1 MGISREAL
9 MSLVAT
15 SNPTSPAANGSNI
28 PQQPLPTQSTDEVS
42 REVKAERPADDGISR
57 GMFRGLFIY
66 FFSKAS
72 GRCHTVVLPSPSKT
86 RAFTLRR
93 RRVMLCLSA
102 NSRIV
107 PSGVYWPKPNP
118 YQHKPRFSVS
128 STSSGSSGRA
138 SVWSNA
144 PSFASTG
151 SATTHFSQSSSPL
164 QQSTTSPST
173 ATNPQNAA
181 QAGWPTG
188 RLNFYWCTSCETRFK
203 RKYDWKRHEEE
214 FHERWKKYPCPE
226 PGCNRSFWG
235 ANTFNQHHKS
245 SHGCKTCPHSEQVVK
260 YLRKR
265 KYWACGFC
273 AALHPSRERHVEHV
287 ARHFEAGKTK
297 LDWTHSKVIYG
308 LLHQPLIHEA
318 WKDILKEK
326 QVEFSG
332 RQAQFSWNPT
342 KTGRAQGFM
351 ENECPGQLQDLLEFF
366 SGSSTDAE
374 GIVRIAYDLADVVFM
389 TSPYMPPNTGVD
401 MTGAAPPTAPP
412 ALNTTSYPT
421 PPESTLSPVTPGSAT
436 MHTQPSQQQP
446 PPGMM
451 LGEPPSPSTFAPPFG
466 NPAMMQASMFG
477 QPNAGARPA
486 SGSLRRSSLDRA
498 LPAPPPPGDTT
509 MNSGPP
515 TINIDYLQS
524 GAGTG
529 LMLEDWGSFTSTV
542 VDEPMQSQGQMGDW
556 GMMPYFGAQ
565 QG

>member
-1 MGISREAL
+1 MCLFSPGRRASRHQHSPCRA
-9 MSLVAT
+9 ST
-15 SNPTSPAANGSNI
+15 NSNT
-28 PQQPLPTQSTDEVS
+28 
-42 REVKAERPADDGISR
+42 
-57 GMFRGLFIY
+57 
-66 FFSKAS
+66 AS
-72 GRCHTVVLPSPSKT
+72 
-86 RAFTLRR
+86 
-93 RRVMLCLSA
+93 SA
-102 NSRIV
+102 M
-107 PSGVYWPKPNP
+107 YWAKPNP
-118 YQHKPRFSVS
+118 YQQHGHRPRISVS

-138 SVWSNA
+138 SVFSAA
-144 PSFASTG
+144 PSFASSG
-151 SATTHFSQSSSPL
+151 SAATHFSQSSSPL

-173 ATNPQNAA
+173 ASNSQS
-181 QAGWPTG
+181 AGWPTGGSGTG

-287 ARHFEAGKTK
+287 ARHFEASKTK
-297 LDWTHSKVIYG
+297 ADWAHSKVIYG

-318 WKDILKEK
+318 WKDILNEK
-326 QVEFSG
+326 QAEFGG
-332 RQAQFSWNPT
+332 RQAHFSWNPT

-366 SGSSTDAE
+366 SGSSADAE
-374 GIVRIAYDLADVVFM
+374 SIVRLAYELADVVFLNSPQLPNS
-389 TSPYMPPNTGVD
+389 TSAETTGIAG
-401 MTGAAPPTAPP
+401 TTAPP

-436 MHTQPSQQQP
+436 MHAQTSQPQP
-446 PPGMM
+446 QPQPGMM
-451 LGEPPSPSTFAPPFG
+451 LGEPTSPTAFAPSFG

-477 QPNAGARPA
+477 QPNTARQA
-486 SGSLRRSSLDRA
+486 SGPLRRSSLDRA
-498 LPAPPPPGDTT
+498 LPAPPPEETAI
-509 MNSGPP
+509 SSAPP
-515 TINIDYLQS
+515 TINVDYLQS

-529 LMLEDWGSFTSTV
+529 LMLDDWGSFTSTV
-542 VDEPMQSQGQMGDW
+542 VDEPMQAQSQMSGDW
-556 GMMPYFGAQ
+556 PMMPYFGQQ

>member
-1 MGISREAL
+1 MSEAPADVLKEARQRILGLMDLGISRETL
-9 MSLVAT
+9 FNLVAT
-15 SNPTSPAANGSNI
+15 SNHSASPAPPPPTNGSNGSNV
-28 PQQPLPTQSTDEVS
+28 PQRPLPSQSGDSAS
-42 REVKAERPADDGISR
+42 REVKTEQIANDDGLSR
-57 GMFRGLFIY
+57 G
-66 FFSKAS
+66 
-72 GRCHTVVLPSPSKT
+72 
-86 RAFTLRR
+86 
-93 RRVMLCLSA
+93 
-102 NSRIV
+102 
-107 PSGVYWPKPNP
+107 PSGMHWPKPNAF
-118 YQHKPRFSVS
+118 QHRPRISVS

-138 SVWSNA
+138 SIWSSA

-151 SATTHFSQSSSPL
+151 SAATHFSQSSSPL
-164 QQSTTSPST
+164 QQTTTSPST
-173 ATNPQNAA
+173 ASNPQNAA

-245 SHGCKTCPHSEQVVK
+245 SHGCKSCPHSEQVVK

-297 LDWTHSKVIYG
+297 ADWTHSRVIYG
-308 LLHQPLIHEA
+308 LVHQPLIHEA
-318 WKDILKEK
+318 WKDILNAK
-326 QVEFSG
+326 QVEFAG

-366 SGSSTDAE
+366 SGSSADAE
-374 GIVRIAYDLADVVFM
+374 GIVRVAYELADVVFM
-389 TSPYMPPNTGVD
+389 TSPYMPPSTIVD
-401 MTGAAPPTAPP
+401 TPAPPPP
-412 ALNTTSYPT
+412 VNTTSYPT

-436 MHTQPSQQQP
+436 MHAQPGQAQQQQHP
-446 PPGMM
+446 QGMM
-451 LGEPPSPSTFAPPFG
+451 LGEPTSPTAFTAPYG
-466 NPAMMQASMFG
+466 NPSMMQAPMFG
-477 QPNAGARPA
+477 QQNIPRPA
-486 SGSLRRSSLDRA
+486 SGSLPLRRSSLERA
-498 LPAPPPPGDTT
+498 LPAPPPADCNT
-509 MNSGPP
+509 MASGPP

-524 GAGTG
+524 GVGSS
-529 LMLEDWGSFTSTV
+529 LMLEDWDSFTTTV
-542 VDEPMQSQGQMGDW
+542 VDEPMHQHGQMTTDW
-556 GMMPYFGAQ
+556 PAMPYFNPQ

>member
-1 MGISREAL
+1 M
-9 MSLVAT
+9 
-15 SNPTSPAANGSNI
+15 
-28 PQQPLPTQSTDEVS
+28 
-42 REVKAERPADDGISR
+42 
-57 GMFRGLFIY
+57 
-66 FFSKAS
+66 
-72 GRCHTVVLPSPSKT
+72 
-86 RAFTLRR
+86 
-93 RRVMLCLSA
+93 
-102 NSRIV
+102 
-107 PSGVYWPKPNP
+107 YWPKPNP
-118 YQHKPRFSVS
+118 YQHRPRISVS

-138 SVWSNA
+138 SIWSNA

-151 SATTHFSQSSSPL
+151 SAATHFSQSSSPL
-164 QQSTTSPST
+164 QHSTSPST
-173 ATNPQNAA
+173 ASNPQNAS
-181 QAGWPTG
+181 QAGWPTTT

-297 LDWTHSKVIYG
+297 IDWTHSKVIYG

-318 WKDILKEK
+318 WKDILGEK
-326 QVEFSG
+326 QVEFAG
-332 RQAQFSWNPT
+332 RQAHFSWNPT

-374 GIVRIAYDLADVVFM
+374 NIVRLAYELSDVVFM
-389 TSPYMPPNTGVD
+389 TSPCLPHNTCVD
-401 MTGAAPPTAPP
+401 SGSVGTTAPPTV
-412 ALNTTSYPT
+412 NTTSYPT

-436 MHTQPSQQQP
+436 MHSQPQQP

-451 LGEPPSPSTFAPPFG
+451 IGEPPSPSNFASPFG
-466 NPAMMQASMFG
+466 NHPAMMQASMYG
-477 QPNAGARPA
+477 PPNTRPA
-486 SGSLRRSSLDRA
+486 PGPLRRSSLERA
-498 LPAPPPPGDTT
+498 LPAPPMSDTI
-509 MNSGPP
+509 SSAPP
-515 TINIDYLQS
+515 TINVDYLQS
-524 GAGTG
+524 GAGSG
-529 LMLEDWGSFTSTV
+529 LMLGDWDNFSTTV
-542 VDEPMQSQGQMGDW
+542 VDEPMQSQGQM
-556 GMMPYFGAQ
+556 
-565 QG
+565 

>member
-1 MGISREAL
+1 MFW
-9 MSLVAT
+9 
-15 SNPTSPAANGSNI
+15 
-28 PQQPLPTQSTDEVS
+28 QQKPYHRQ
-42 REVKAERPADDGISR
+42 
-57 GMFRGLFIY
+57 
-66 FFSKAS
+66 
-72 GRCHTVVLPSPSKT
+72 
-86 RAFTLRR
+86 
-93 RRVMLCLSA
+93 
-102 NSRIV
+102 RI
-107 PSGVYWPKPNP
+107 
-118 YQHKPRFSVS
+118 SVS

-138 SVWSNA
+138 SVFSTTA

-151 SATTHFSQSSSPL
+151 SAATHFSQSSSPL

-173 ATNPQNAA
+173 ASNPQNA
-181 QAGWPTG
+181 QWPTTGG

-245 SHGCKTCPHSEQVVK
+245 SHGCKSCPHSEQVVK

-297 LDWTHSKVIYG
+297 SDWTHSKVIYG

-318 WKDILKEK
+318 WKDILNEK
-326 QVEFSG
+326 QVDFAG
-332 RQAQFSWNPT
+332 RQAHFSWNPT

-389 TSPYMPPNTGVD
+389 NSPCVPQNTSAET
-401 MTGAAPPTAPP
+401 TGAIGAPAPPP
-412 ALNTTSYPT
+412 LNTTSYPT

-436 MHTQPSQQQP
+436 MHPQAGQAQPQ
-446 PPGMM
+446 PGMM
-451 LGEPPSPSTFAPPFG
+451 LGEPTSPTTFAPPFG

-477 QPNAGARPA
+477 PPNGARPA
-486 SGSLRRSSLDRA
+486 SGPLRRSSLERA
-498 LPAPPPPGDTT
+498 LPAPPPPDTT
-509 MNSGPP
+509 ISSAPP
-515 TINIDYLQS
+515 TINVDYLQS
-524 GAGTG
+524 GTGSG
-529 LMLEDWGSFTSTV
+529 LMLEDWDSFTSTV
-542 VDEPMQSQGQMGDW
+542 VDEPMQPQNQMATDW
-556 GMMPYFGAQ
+556 PMMPHPYFGTQ